1 MGAVATTSGPAYGGD
16 VATSWLT
23 IEVFDG
29 ISPARLWR
37 LSHGE
42 GLLLAAL
49 TNGAS
54 DWTWHEHRWGIVLE
68 LAFDDEQQRNDFPS
82 LPAVQAAL
90 DAAPDRVSGV
100 LVYRGRGGG
109 AGAGLPRHPRPAPFA
124 GAAALP
130 EPDEDPRIELH
141 TEPDVVAAAD

>member
-1 MGAVATTSGPAYGGD
+1 MARASAGAYGGD

-54 DWTWHEHRWGIVLE
+54 DWAWHEHRWGIVLE
-68 LAFDDEQQRNDFPS
+68 LAFDDEQQRNDFP
-82 LPAVQAAL
+82 LLQAVQAAL

-109 AGAGLPRHPRPAPFA
+109 AGAGLPRRPRPAPIP

-130 EPDEDPRIELH
+130 EPDEDPRIEFH

>member
-1 MGAVATTSGPAYGGD
+1 VAE
-16 VATSWLT
+16 SWLT

-29 ISPARLWR
+29 AFPARQWR
-37 LSHGE
+37 MSHGE

-49 TNGAS
+49 TNGAR
-54 DWTWHEHRWGIVLE
+54 DWSWHEHRWGIVLE
-68 LAFDDEQQRNDFPS
+68 LAFDAEQKRNDFPS

-109 AGAGLPRHPRPAPFA
+109 AGAGLSRHPRPAPFA

-130 EPDEDPRIELH
+130 EPDEEWLSGGTRGAAPLVGEFQ
-141 TEPDVVAAAD
+141 TEPDVVAAGD